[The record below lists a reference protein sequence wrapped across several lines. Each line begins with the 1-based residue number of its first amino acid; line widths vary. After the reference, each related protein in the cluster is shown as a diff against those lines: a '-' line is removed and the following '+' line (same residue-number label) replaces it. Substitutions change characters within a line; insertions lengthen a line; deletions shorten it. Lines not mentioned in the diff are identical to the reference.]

1 MRFVY
6 GAAAVM
12 LAVLPAQAFA
22 QDWYRAGGNANNM
35 SYVDLASIQPAGGK
49 ILATTKSVYREQL
62 SGDTGIYATQ
72 IRAEYDCAGNYFR
85 TLEYTYFDASNKLM
99 RTEKSLSIDE
109 HKVPA
114 KGSINE
120 AMMNFICY
128 RKGGTQVTD
137 HFTDAKIQMS
147 KM

>member
-1 MRFVY
+1 MRFIFAA
-6 GAAAVM
+6 AAAV

-35 SYVDLASIQPAGGK
+35 SYVDLASVKPIGGK
-49 ILATTKSVYREQL
+49 ILAVTKSVYREQL
-62 SGDTGIYATQ
+62 SGDTGIYSTQ

-85 TLEYTYFDASNKLM
+85 TLEYSYFDISNKLM
-99 RTEKSLSIDE
+99 STEPSQSINE

-120 AMMNFICY
+120 AMMDFICY

-137 HFTDAKIQMS
+137 PFTDAKIEMS